1 MGELL
6 TALQLAEGEQTAKY
20 MRQMVEVGKPL
31 VEASRLSTAELPQR
45 EDIAVMFQVLETLA
59 PYANP
64 RLLPSWWEHTYEAGF
79 QAELLG
85 DALLAYGQNIDV
97 PKFTIDMIN
106 HDWGRLAIPNR
117 YYRNDTMR
125 RLLLRKLGFDE
136 QYWNDP
142 VNIEPILR
150 GTIQFDALSA
160 QDRAAIVIDNLAK
173 RNPQGDQFT
182 LPVFY
187 RYLDEQ
193 AMRYPKM
200 DTILW
205 PSERWGT
212 ERMKAGEVVSLHIVA
227 QSYEWIESLG
237 IFYRDIQAKT
247 QQKIPVILY
256 LIRHGDTDHNGLVY
270 NWDEFNTHRVGLTEK
285 GFAQMDALAEI
296 IAKNRISVNAIHASD
311 IYRARLSAETVL
323 KGLAERGA
331 SSATQIHYDAAL
343 RDTRAEPVTSRWT
356 TMAEF
361 QDETG
366 GNVYTP
372 ELLEAGVESLVQV
385 QQRWGSAVEVIR
397 MQREANGSA
406 HIVVVG
412 HGDPIRTYIAKLEE
426 PQRRLSYEDFPELLQ
441 TDYLNKGEGWRII
454 FSPQGRYLSKTRL
467 PVQS

>member
-6 TALQLAEGEQTAKY
+6 TARQLAEGEQTAKY
-20 MRQMVEVGKPL
+20 MRQMIEVGKPL
-31 VEASRLSTAELPQR
+31 VESSRLATEEAPQR
-45 EDIAVMFQVLETLA
+45 EDIAVMFQVLEAMA

-64 RLLPSWWEHTYEAGF
+64 LLLPSWWEHTYEAGF

-85 DALLAYGQNIDV
+85 DALVSCGQNLDV

-142 VNIEPILR
+142 VNIEPILS
-150 GTIQFDALSA
+150 GTIQFDTLTA

-173 RNPQGDQFT
+173 RNPQGEQFT
-182 LPVFY
+182 LPLFY

-193 AMRYPKM
+193 AMRYPNT
-200 DTILW
+200 DNILW

-212 ERMKAGEVVSLHIVA
+212 QRMKAGEVVSRHIVA

-237 IFYRDIQAKT
+237 ISYSDIQAKT

-256 LIRHGDTDHNGLVY
+256 IFRHGDTNHNGLVY
-270 NWDEFNTHRVGLTEK
+270 NWDEFNTRQVGLTEK
-285 GFAQMDALAEI
+285 GFEQMDVLAEI
-296 IAKNRISVNAIHASD
+296 IVKNRISVNAIHASD
-311 IYRARLSAETVL
+311 IYRARLSAETIL
-323 KGLAERGA
+323 KGLAARGA
-331 SSATQIHYDAAL
+331 SSTTYINYDAAL
-343 RDTRAEPVTSRWT
+343 RDTRAELVTSRWT

-361 QDETG
+361 QSETG

-372 ELLEAGVESLVQV
+372 ELLDAGVESLAHV
-385 QQRWGSAVEVIR
+385 QQRWGSAVDSIR
-397 MQREANGSA
+397 THRAANGSA

-426 PQRRLSYEDFPELLQ
+426 PQRRLTYEDFPELLQ

-467 PVQS
+467 PV